1 MSRRPAALDELAD
14 LRADSALRT
23 LANLDSLEPRPALDH
38 AVLARAGAA
47 ARTPRATGARRS
59 LRLRPALRCGFAVAI
74 AAAALCAVAVHR
86 MVVSGAPHLRISAAP
101 AFIETAV
108 SARAIRGPPRR
119 DAAPSP
125 QQALPPQLIDSIESV
140 KPARFTLQPPLLQER
155 PAVLPA
161 ASLRAT
167 SSPSR
172 PAVPAG
178 PRAAPA
184 SR

>member
-23 LANLDSLEPRPALDH
+23 LANLDSLEPRPALDQ

-47 ARTPRATGARRS
+47 QTPRATGARRS

-86 MVVSGAPHLRISAAP
+86 MVVRSGAPHLRISAAP

-108 SARAIRGPPRR
+108 SARANRGPPRR